1 MSLQRLGFQEEGR
14 LRERWIVAG
23 EVSDSGRNLIKGLSL
38 ALPPLLVVL
47 AGILQTQFAK
57 VERAYRQA
65 GLRLLA
71 TEVEKEWQSGA
82 FVRTRK

>member
-1 MSLQRLGFQEEGR
+1 MSLALEQARQAQE
-14 LRERWIVAG
+14 AG
-23 EVSDSGRNLIKGLSL
+23 EVPVGAVL
-38 ALPPLLVVL
+38 VL